1 MKSMKNSLTT
11 FTRTLKG
18 AIMQYFKY
26 DKVQIVK
33 DVYDDKQE
41 INWKSCVGFIVDISS
56 RNDEY
61 PIEVTLTKNS

>member
-1 MKSMKNSLTT
+1 
-11 FTRTLKG
+11 
-18 AIMQYFKY
+18 MQYFKY

-41 INWKSCVGFIVDISS
+41 INWKGCVGFIVDISS

-61 PIEVTLTKNS
+61 PIEVTLTKNSQFKTLSFKIDEIELIEE